1 LETVLKKSLCDKLH
15 GEEIEYQGKKE
26 NGKEK
31 KGRETIE
38 KKTTMP
44 ITLSLHCKSPHI
56 HHHPRD

>member
-1 LETVLKKSLCDKLH
+1 LETVLKKAFA
-15 GEEIEYQGKKE
+15 INYMGKKL
-26 NGKEK
+26 NTKGKKKMGRKK